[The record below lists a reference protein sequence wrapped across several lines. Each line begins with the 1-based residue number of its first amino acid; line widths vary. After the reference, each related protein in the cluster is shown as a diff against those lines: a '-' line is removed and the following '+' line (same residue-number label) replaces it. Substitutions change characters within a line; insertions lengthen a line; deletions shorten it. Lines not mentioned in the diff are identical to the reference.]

1 MANVKSVQENQVVI
15 INVTQGEDDYEVH
28 FSFPSDNVKKA
39 EMSIYSGGHQLSTV
53 PATVVQ
59 SAIQAFSETRV
70 EFAS

>member
-15 INVTQGEDDYEVH
+15 IKVTQDEEDYEVH
-28 FSFPSDNVKKA
+28 FSFPNDNVKSA
-39 EMSIYSGGHQLSTV
+39 QISVYLGGHLLSTA

-59 SAIQAFSETRV
+59 SAIQAFAETRV